1 MSLRRSVSV
10 RLLLALVLALPMLGT
25 PATAFA
31 YTADAFESGA
41 GDDTPATARDI
52 TTLVDSTGTYG
63 FLGLPMSPE
72 SHTFDFVDDAS
83 KTSDVDWV
91 KLVVSQTDFTTGY
104 SYLIEAVAVD
114 GLVDPVIELY
124 GPAASPAAVTA
135 TDPSL
140 LGASVETTMFTETD
154 PLATAANDDGCWF
167 SMTSSS
173 LSFIP
178 DAAGTYYIRIRPYY
192 QYTDVPYLDIHAGYA
207 GGEGRYTLRVKNGQ
221 FSRLYGAD
229 RIGTAVAIS
238 RERFQSIAPLSSSV
252 VIANAYGF
260 ADALA
265 GSTLAGVLGCPVLLT
280 PADSLPTSVS
290 DEIKRLGAKTVYVLG
305 GTAAINNSVLTAVS
319 ALGATPVRVSGADRV
334 ATAAAVARKA
344 AELAPD
350 MPIPTQTSSVAF
362 VVNSKNFPDA
372 LAASPMAA
380 YNGAPVLLTPAD
392 SLDSRVAAVLND
404 PDMGITD
411 VVVVGGA
418 AVVSNN
424 VATQLATALGGS
436 SHVRRIAGAN
446 RYETAR
452 DFAVWATGVQTN
464 TARVGTSADPDA
476 LATLD
481 FARIGVA
488 CGTNFPD
495 ALAGGVF
502 CGLAGSPILLTP
514 PTTVDPNLIDALSTL
529 PPGEQDYWHASTLA
543 ILRSYVFGGTSAISY
558 GVHLEL
564 DTFSGPE
571 FGPS

>member
-1 MSLRRSVSV
+1 MSFRRSVSI
-10 RLLLALVLALPMLGT
+10 RFLLALALVLPGALV
-25 PATAFA
+25 PASAFA
-31 YTADAFESGA
+31 YSADAYEAGT

-52 TTLVDSTGTYG
+52 TTLVDASGTYG
-63 FLGLPMSPE
+63 FQGLPLSVE
-72 SHTFDFVDDAS
+72 SHTFDFVDDTS

-91 KLVVSQTDFTTGY
+91 KLVVSQTDIDAAY
-104 SYLIEAVAVD
+104 SYIIEAVAVD
-114 GLVDPVIELY
+114 GIVDPVVEIY
-124 GPAASPAAVTA
+124 GPAASPAAVMP

-140 LGASVETTMFTETD
+140 LGPSVETTMFTETD
-154 PLATAANDDGCWF
+154 PLAIAANDEGRWF

-178 DAAGTYYIRIRPYY
+178 KPGGAGTYYIRIRPYY
-192 QYTDVPYLDIHAGYA
+192 QYEGGDLPAGYN

-229 RIGTAVAIS
+229 RISTAVAIS
-238 RERFQSIAPLSSSV
+238 RERFQSMPPQSHAV

-280 PADSLPTSVS
+280 PADSLPASVA
-290 DEIKRLGAKTVYVLG
+290 DEIKRLNSDTDPDPDPDTVYVLG
-305 GTAAINNSVLTAVS
+305 GTSAISDSVMSAVS
-319 ALGATPVRVSGADRV
+319 ALGATPVRVAGADRIE
-334 ATAAAVARKA
+334 TAAAVARKA
-344 AELAPD
+344 AELAP
-350 MPIPTQTSSVAF
+350 TSSVAF
-362 VVNSKNFPDA
+362 VVNSRNFPDA

-380 YNGAPVLLTPAD
+380 YNGAPVLLTSATT
-392 SLDSRVAAVLND
+392 LDPRVTAVLKD
-404 PDMGITD
+404 PAMGITD
-411 VVVVGGA
+411 VVVVGGS

-424 VATQLATALGGS
+424 VATQLGTALGGS

-452 DFAVWATGVQTN
+452 DFAVWATGVQTS
-464 TARVGTSADPDA
+464 TPRVGTAADPDA

-514 PTTVDPNLIDALSTL
+514 PTAVTPYLLDALGEL
-529 PPGEQDYWHASTLA
+529 PAGEQDYWFASKYA

-558 GVHLEL
+558 GVHLQL
-564 DTFSGPE
+564 DVFSGPA
-571 FGPS
+571 F